1 MKAEN
6 CSVAGDK
13 CVGNDKEELTL
24 TDAERHLPWKEHY
37 ERPEKSGL
45 RRSSNWTSTTNRPR
59 MWNHT

>member
-13 CVGNDKEELTL
+13 YVGNDKEELTL
-24 TDAERHLPWKEHY
+24 TDAEKHLPWKEHY

-59 MWNHT
+59 M